1 MSLTFL
7 STILTLE
14 VPKDSKELTDA
25 RRVLTEKRRR
35 QARTAA
41 VLKKSRHNGL
51 FVVTTKVFGDADYKC
66 RAERN
71 LEEPVN
77 YFRTTAYVSVSMFDQ
92 CTIDIKEKP
101 GRSSMRNRAI
111 FHSAVNGAEN
121 GDTSCSR
128 GKDKRLWS
136 GQVLIVSSDNVRVL
150 RTTVHATVHVDS
162 QEALLQAEY
171 AHYRIGIQDLHDDI
185 SRGESEGVRDGA
197 CGYPSHQS

>member
-35 QARTAA
+35 QACTAA

-136 GQVLIVSSDNVRVL
+136 GQVLIVPSDNV
-150 RTTVHATVHVDS
+150 
-162 QEALLQAEY
+162 LQAEY